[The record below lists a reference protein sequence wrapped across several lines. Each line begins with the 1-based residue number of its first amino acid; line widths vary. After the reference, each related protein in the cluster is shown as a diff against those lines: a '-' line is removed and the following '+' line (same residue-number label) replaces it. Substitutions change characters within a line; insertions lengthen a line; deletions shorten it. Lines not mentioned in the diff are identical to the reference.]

1 MPTATHLL
9 SVTTTAE
16 ITSALAMS
24 RFEADLN
31 SKAGLVSE
39 VFREYGLEPV
49 VVGGSAIEF

>member
-1 MPTATHLL
+1 MPTATHLR
-9 SVTTTAE
+9 SVSTTAE

-31 SKAGLVSE
+31 SQAGLVSE